1 LVIDPESMPGCLEAT
16 AWSSDGAIM
25 AVEHR
30 EQAVY
35 GVQFHPESILTD
47 FGYQILANFL
57 RLSGL
62 ESCGVP
68 ASDLHLGD

>member
-1 LVIDPESMPGCLEAT
+1 
-16 AWSSDGAIM
+16 M